1 MKPVTIVSLSLGIS
15 SLLHFATAPER
26 FQNASDGMGVAY
38 ILLGI
43 LQAVLAIGCFR
54 SKNKIPWA
62 KVVIGFSLTLL
73 ILFLIN
79 QLLTGQVSLF
89 IKEPYSL
96 STILRKY
103 FEIMAAL
110 GSVLL
115 VREQRQK
122 KS

>member
-15 SLLHFATAPER
+15 ALLHFTTAPER
-26 FQNASDGMGVAY
+26 FQNASDAMGIAY

-43 LQAVLAIGCFR
+43 FQAVLALGCFR

-62 KVVIGFSLTLL
+62 KVVIGSSLTLL
-73 ILFLIN
+73 VLFLVN
-79 QLLTGQVSLF
+79 QLLSGHVQLF

-103 FEIMAAL
+103 FEIMALL
-110 GSVLL
+110 GSILL
-115 VREQRQK
+115 IREQRQK
-122 KS
+122 KV